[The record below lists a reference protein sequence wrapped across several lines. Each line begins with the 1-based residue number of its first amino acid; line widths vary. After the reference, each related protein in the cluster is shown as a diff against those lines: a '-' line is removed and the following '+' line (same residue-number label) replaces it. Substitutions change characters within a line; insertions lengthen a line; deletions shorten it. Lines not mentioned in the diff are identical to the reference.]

1 MEGMQQAEPVPD
13 LVNGSMALVGRCGL
27 ITAQPG
33 HGVAIHPAPVLVEE
47 LGTFL
52 DDGRGIAVSTNAI
65 IEVREEVDVESVV
78 ASSSRLRPESY
89 VRVEV
94 DDLDAVVC
102 VEALAGNLVDDT
114 RNVD

>member
-1 MEGMQQAEPVPD
+1 MQQAEPVPD
-13 LVNGSMALVGRCGL
+13 LMNGGLALVERCRL
-27 ITAQPG
+27 VAAQPG
-33 HGVAIHPAPVLVEE
+33 HGIAIHPAPVLVEE
-47 LGTFL
+47 LGAFL
-52 DDGRGIAVSTNAI
+52 DNGRGVAVPTNAV

-78 ASSSRLRPESY
+78 APSSRLRPESY

-102 VEALAGNLVDDT
+102 VEALASNLVDDA